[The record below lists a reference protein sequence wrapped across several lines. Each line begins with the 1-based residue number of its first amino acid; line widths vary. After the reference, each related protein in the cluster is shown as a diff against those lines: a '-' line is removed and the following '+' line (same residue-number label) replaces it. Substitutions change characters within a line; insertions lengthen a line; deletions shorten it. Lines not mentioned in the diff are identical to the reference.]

1 MKKTWF
7 KKRNQTL
14 KMGKILSLPILQKM
28 RQLVLKRTLNGVAEQ
43 PFDEKVM
50 SVTDGLNQPSQQ
62 KPGIKIIKI
71 IPGKTL
77 PV

>member
-28 RQLVLKRTLNGVAEQ
+28 RQLVLKRTLKGVAEQ
-43 PFDEKVM
+43 PFDEEVM